1 MPRFE
6 VVWFMRYNFALRI
19 FYNSVQS
26 KSSWKWREG
35 FSNPGER
42 QKLVKLKGHLKNIR
56 YRKSKQKIM
65 NDSSIPLIIRFTTW
79 LRDNPYGM
87 PSCLPNIMIR
97 LDDESEHPCRRN
109 ILAAH
114 SSYFKMLF
122 SLNPEKNNFL
132 VPNVSKEIFNI
143 FLDFCYKRTI
153 YNVTRKNFL

>member
-1 MPRFE
+1 M
-6 VVWFMRYNFALRI
+6 
-19 FYNSVQS
+19 
-26 KSSWKWREG
+26 EG
-35 FSNPGER
+35 FSSPGDR
-42 QKLVKLKGHLKNIR
+42 QKLVKLKGHLKNIHN
-56 YRKSKQKIM
+56 RKSKQKIM

-114 SSYFKMLF
+114 SNYFKMLF

-132 VPNVSKEIFNI
+132 VPNVSKEVFEI

-153 YNVTRKNFL
+153 YNVTRKKFLYLYDFADFVQCQMLINLLDKECGSLLYFDFE

>member
-1 MPRFE
+1 M
-6 VVWFMRYNFALRI
+6 A
-19 FYNSVQS
+19 
-26 KSSWKWREG
+26 KK
-35 FSNPGER
+35 
-42 QKLVKLKGHLKNIR
+42 
-56 YRKSKQKIM
+56 

-132 VPNVSKEIFNI
+132 VPNVSKEVFEI

-153 YNVTRKNFL
+153 YNVTRKKFLYLYDFADFVQCQMLINLLDKECGSLLYFDFE